1 MPGEDGRPQ
10 ADCFPRA
17 FLVLPDMRRQ
27 PLSERPQGLEPA
39 RRTVPIPPLGAAGRT
54 GEADGKQPA
63 RRAGYFPDV
72 FPVLPDMR
80 RQPLSERPQGLEPAR
95 RTVPIPSIPSCAAGS
110 AGNAS
115 EKQSAPPFQI
125 PAFFSNSATVSEAT
139 ARSRSWFSLSM
150 FFWEEI

>member
-27 PLSERPQGLEPA
+27 PLSERPQALSLHGERLQYPSF
-39 RRTVPIPPLGAAGRT
+39 RAAGRT

-72 FPVLPDMR
+72 FPVLPDIR
-80 RQPLSERPQGLEPAR
+80 RQPLSERPQALSLHGERLQY
-95 RTVPIPSIPSCAAGS
+95 PSFRVAGS